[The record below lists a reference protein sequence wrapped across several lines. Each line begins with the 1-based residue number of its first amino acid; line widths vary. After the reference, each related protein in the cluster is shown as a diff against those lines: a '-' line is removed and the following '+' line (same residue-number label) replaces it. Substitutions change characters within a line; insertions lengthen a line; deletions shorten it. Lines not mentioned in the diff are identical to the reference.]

1 MRAERD
7 SSGNTTGQPTV
18 DPGWATPVQVDRD
31 DVRTTVFP
39 WVAAGGAP
47 GRVAVAF
54 YGTTADGDPNS
65 GEFDGAWDVYVNQSL
80 NALDASRTFSQVR
93 ATTHPFHY
101 DSICLNGLGCDLA
114 TPQGDRSL
122 ADFFAIDANPVSG
135 KLSVVFDRTNKKPD
149 ESLGH
154 VATPLVATQ
163 IAGPSNGGAT
173 LTATRPA
180 LRQSTDDPT
189 GDALASYSLTT
200 PGTPVPPTPTNEAAG
215 DFTSAAV
222 GPDAATGGFT
232 VTLKVASLA
241 QAALTKA
248 LADTGSQSLLWVWR
262 FTNGYT
268 DSAASAAW
276 SPAGGWTFGFDDYT
290 TGGGACDSAVSGEKC
305 QRTTSRTW
313 ASRHS
318 RACLTRDSRL
328 ADTGIPQWRES
339 GVCRLIMILEARA
352 DFGEDNK
359 RRLWPTASSFLR
371 DGIEMRVGQYEKHPI
386 RSCDIGMDWGTH
398 LHLSGQ
404 LALFAGA
411 EDEQFAV
418 FAAQVNVAVGP
429 QG

>member
-1 MRAERD
+1 
-7 SSGNTTGQPTV
+7 
-18 DPGWATPVQVDRD
+18 
-31 DVRTTVFP
+31 
-39 WVAAGGAP
+39 
-47 GRVAVAF
+47 
-54 YGTTADGDPNS
+54 
-65 GEFDGAWDVYVNQSL
+65 
-80 NALDASRTFSQVR
+80 
-93 ATTHPFHY
+93 
-101 DSICLNGLGCDLA
+101 
-114 TPQGDRSL
+114 
-122 ADFFAIDANPVSG
+122 
-135 KLSVVFDRTNKKPD
+135 RTNKRPD
-149 ESLGH
+149 GSLGH

-222 GPDAATGGFT
+222 GPDAATGGFR

-305 QRTTSRTW
+305 QVYPQAHPIQGSVDAASGMITLVVPRTYL
-313 ASRHS
+313 
-318 RACLTRDSRL
+318 RALSG
-328 ADTGIPQWRES
+328 ADAAGRP
-339 GVCRLIMILEARA
+339 LEAAA
-352 DFGEDNK
+352 DYGARFY
-359 RRLWPTASSFLR
+359 
-371 DGIEMRVGQYEKHPI
+371 DG
-386 RSCDIGMDWGTH
+386 T
-398 LHLSGQ
+398 
-404 LALFAGA
+404 
-411 EDEQFAV
+411 
-418 FAAQVNVAVGP
+418 
-429 QG
+429 